1 MMNVSAAIRNVHSH
15 GTRHVHDVPKVW
27 KLGRRR
33 SRLRRRLFWG
43 VGLVVGVFVLATLVW
58 GLLEREDR

>member
-1 MMNVSAAIRNVHSH
+1 MKVATAIRNVQLH
-15 GTRHVHDVPKVW
+15 GTRSVADLPKSW

-43 VGLVVGVFVLATLVW
+43 VGLVVGVFVVATLVW
-58 GLLEREDR
+58 GLLERDN